1 MRQPEGFNLAFLDI
15 MACGLGAVVL
25 ILVLLKNQEGNSSP
39 VEQSPEVDITTL
51 QQEIAE
57 LTTQVNQLHKKN
69 DSKNAQ
75 NTEASEKTAALIVQ
89 LQIVK
94 EQAKIKAN
102 ELVNLQ
108 KTLDATNKGLNRKL
122 AQLRSSKLEVKEQR
136 AQEFLIGLEIKG
148 KRIIIL
154 VDSSS
159 SMLAETL
166 IDITL
171 YKAKGVTDR
180 QTAEKWIRTKR
191 AAKWLLANVPAS
203 SEFRL
208 FHFSENIK
216 EITSGWSKTNT
227 SSALVDSQ
235 SLIEMIDPVGGT
247 NLENAISSVSK
258 LNPSSV
264 YVITD
269 GLPTIGKRAQKI
281 LPSGGC
287 GGLTGRNSVSGE
299 CRASLFTDVEALSA
313 SYDGT
318 ISVILLPLEGDPAAA
333 PLFTRWTLA
342 HEGTL
347 LSPSKGWP

>member
-1 MRQPEGFNLAFLDI
+1 MRRPEGFNLAFLDI

-25 ILVLLKNQEGNSSP
+25 ILVLLKNQEGNSSQI
-39 VEQSPEVDITTL
+39 EQSPEIDITAL

-57 LTTQVNQLHKKN
+57 LTTQINQLQEKI
-69 DSKNAQ
+69 DSKNGQ
-75 NTEASEKTAALIVQ
+75 NAEASEKTAALIVK

-94 EQAKIKAN
+94 TQAKVKAN
-102 ELVNLQ
+102 ELVILR
-108 KTLDATNKGLNRKL
+108 KTLDVAYKGLNSKL
-122 AQLRSSKLEVKEQR
+122 AELRNSSREVKEQR

-148 KRIIIL
+148 ERIVIL

-171 YKAKGVTDR
+171 YKARGVTDR
-180 QTAEKWIRTKR
+180 KMAEKWIRTKR

-203 SEFRL
+203 SEFRI
-208 FHFSENIK
+208 FQFSENIK
-216 EITSGWSKTNT
+216 EITSGWSKINT
-227 SSALVDSQ
+227 SSVVDAQ
-235 SLIEMIDPVGGT
+235 SLIELIDPVGGT
-247 NLENAISSVSK
+247 NLEDAISTVSK
-258 LNPSSV
+258 LDPSSV

-299 CRASLFTDVEALSA
+299 CRASLFTDVETLSA

-342 HEGTL
+342 HGGTL

>member
-1 MRQPEGFNLAFLDI
+1 MRRPEGFNLAFLDI

-25 ILVLLKNQEGNSSP
+25 ILVLLKNQEGNSSQR
-39 VEQSPEVDITTL
+39 EQSPEIDITAL

-57 LTTQVNQLHKKN
+57 LTTQVNQLQEKI
-69 DSKNAQ
+69 DSKNGQ
-75 NTEASEKTAALIVQ
+75 NAEASEKTAALIVK

-94 EQAKIKAN
+94 TQAKVKAN
-102 ELVNLQ
+102 ELVILR
-108 KTLDATNKGLNRKL
+108 KTLDVAYKGLNSKL
-122 AQLRSSKLEVKEQR
+122 AELRNSSREVKEQR

-148 KRIIIL
+148 ERIVIL

-171 YKAKGVTDR
+171 YKARGVTDR
-180 QTAEKWIRTKR
+180 KMAEKWIRTKR

-208 FHFSENIK
+208 FQFSENIK
-216 EITSGWSKTNT
+216 EITTGWSKTNT
-227 SSALVDSQ
+227 SSVVDAQ
-235 SLIEMIDPVGGT
+235 SLIETIDPVGGT
-247 NLENAISSVSK
+247 NLEDAISTVSK
-258 LNPSSV
+258 LDPSSV

-299 CRASLFTDVEALSA
+299 CRTSLFTDVETLSA

-342 HEGTL
+342 HGGTL

>member
-1 MRQPEGFNLAFLDI
+1 MRRPEGFNLAFLDI

-25 ILVLLKNQEGNSSP
+25 ILVLLKNQEGNSSQI
-39 VEQSPEVDITTL
+39 EQSPEIDITAL

-57 LTTQVNQLHKKN
+57 LTTQVNQLQEKI
-69 DSKNAQ
+69 DSKNGQ
-75 NTEASEKTAALIVQ
+75 NAEASEKTAALIVK

-94 EQAKIKAN
+94 TQAKVKAN
-102 ELVNLQ
+102 ELVILR
-108 KTLDATNKGLNRKL
+108 KTLDVAYKGLNSKL
-122 AQLRSSKLEVKEQR
+122 AELRNSSREVKEQR
-136 AQEFLIGLEIKG
+136 AREFLIGLEIKG
-148 KRIIIL
+148 ERIVIL

-171 YKAKGVTDR
+171 YKARGVTDR
-180 QTAEKWIRTKR
+180 KMAEKWIRTKR

-203 SEFRL
+203 SEFRI
-208 FHFSENIK
+208 FQFSENIK
-216 EITSGWSKTNT
+216 EITSGWSKINT
-227 SSALVDSQ
+227 SSVVDAQ

-247 NLENAISSVSK
+247 NLEDAISTVSK
-258 LNPSSV
+258 LDPSSV

-299 CRASLFTDVEALSA
+299 CRASLFTDVETLSA

-342 HEGTL
+342 HGGTL

>member
-1 MRQPEGFNLAFLDI
+1 MRRPEGFNLAFLDI

-25 ILVLLKNQEGNSSP
+25 ILVLLKNQEGNSSQI
-39 VEQSPEVDITTL
+39 EQSPEIDITAL

-57 LTTQVNQLHKKN
+57 LTTQVNQLQEKI
-69 DSKNAQ
+69 DSKNGQ
-75 NTEASEKTAALIVQ
+75 NAEASEKTAALIVK

-94 EQAKIKAN
+94 TQAKVKAN
-102 ELVNLQ
+102 ELVILR
-108 KTLDATNKGLNRKL
+108 KTLDVAYKGLNSKL
-122 AQLRSSKLEVKEQR
+122 AELRNSSREVKEQR

-148 KRIIIL
+148 ERIVIL

-171 YKAKGVTDR
+171 YKARGVTDR
-180 QTAEKWIRTKR
+180 KMAEKWIRTKR

-203 SEFRL
+203 SEFRI
-208 FHFSENIK
+208 FQFSENIK
-216 EITSGWSKTNT
+216 EITSGWSKINT
-227 SSALVDSQ
+227 SSVVDAQ

-247 NLENAISSVSK
+247 NLEDAISTVSK
-258 LNPSSV
+258 LDPSSV

-299 CRASLFTDVEALSA
+299 CRASLFTDVETLSA

-342 HEGTL
+342 HGGTL

>member
-1 MRQPEGFNLAFLDI
+1 MRRPEGFNLAFLDI

-25 ILVLLKNQEGNSSP
+25 ILVLLKNQEGNSSQI
-39 VEQSPEVDITTL
+39 EQSPEIDITAL

-57 LTTQVNQLHKKN
+57 LTTQVNQLQEKI
-69 DSKNAQ
+69 DSKNGQ
-75 NTEASEKTAALIVQ
+75 NAEASEKTAALIVK

-94 EQAKIKAN
+94 TQAKVKAN
-102 ELVNLQ
+102 ELVILR
-108 KTLDATNKGLNRKL
+108 KTLDVAYKGLNSKL
-122 AQLRSSKLEVKEQR
+122 AELRNSSREVKEQR

-148 KRIIIL
+148 ERIVIL

-171 YKAKGVTDR
+171 YKARGVTDR
-180 QTAEKWIRTKR
+180 KMAEKWIRTKR

-203 SEFRL
+203 SEFRI
-208 FHFSENIK
+208 FQFSENIK
-216 EITSGWSKTNT
+216 EITSGWSKINT
-227 SSALVDSQ
+227 SSVVDAQ
-235 SLIEMIDPVGGT
+235 SLIELIDPVGGT
-247 NLENAISSVSK
+247 NLEDAISTVSK
-258 LNPSSV
+258 LDPSSV

-299 CRASLFTDVEALSA
+299 CRASLFTDVETLSA

-342 HEGTL
+342 HGGTL

>member
-1 MRQPEGFNLAFLDI
+1 MRRPEGFNLAFLDI

-25 ILVLLKNQEGNSSP
+25 ILVLLKNQEGNSSQI
-39 VEQSPEVDITTL
+39 EQSPEIDITAL

-57 LTTQVNQLHKKN
+57 LTTQVNQLQEKI
-69 DSKNAQ
+69 DSKNGQ
-75 NTEASEKTAALIVQ
+75 NAEASEKTAALIVK

-94 EQAKIKAN
+94 TQAKVKAN
-102 ELVNLQ
+102 ELVILQ
-108 KTLDATNKGLNRKL
+108 KTLDVAYKGLNNKL
-122 AQLRSSKLEVKEQR
+122 AELQNSSREVKEQR
-136 AQEFLIGLEIKG
+136 AREFLIGLEIKG
-148 KRIIIL
+148 ERIVIL

-171 YKAKGVTDR
+171 YKARGVTDR
-180 QTAEKWIRTKR
+180 KMAEKWIRTKR

-203 SEFRL
+203 SEFRI
-208 FHFSENIK
+208 FQFSENIK
-216 EITSGWSKTNT
+216 EITSGWSKINT
-227 SSALVDSQ
+227 SSVVDAQ

-247 NLENAISSVSK
+247 NLEDAISTVSK
-258 LNPSSV
+258 LDPSSV

-287 GGLTGRNSVSGE
+287 GGLTGRNSISGE
-299 CRASLFTDVEALSA
+299 CRASLFTDVETLSA

-342 HEGTL
+342 HGGTL

>member
-1 MRQPEGFNLAFLDI
+1 MRRPEGFNLAFLDI

-25 ILVLLKNQEGNSSP
+25 ILVLLKNQEGNSSQI
-39 VEQSPEVDITTL
+39 EQSPEIDITAL

-57 LTTQVNQLHKKN
+57 LTTQINQLQEKI
-69 DSKNAQ
+69 DSKNGQ
-75 NTEASEKTAALIVQ
+75 NAEASEKTAALIVK

-94 EQAKIKAN
+94 TQAKVKAN
-102 ELVNLQ
+102 ELVILR
-108 KTLDATNKGLNRKL
+108 KTLDVAYKGLNSKL
-122 AQLRSSKLEVKEQR
+122 AELRNSSREVKEQR

-148 KRIIIL
+148 ERIVIL

-171 YKAKGVTDR
+171 YKARGVTDR
-180 QTAEKWIRTKR
+180 KMAEKWIRTKR

-208 FHFSENIK
+208 FQFSENIK
-216 EITSGWSKTNT
+216 EITSGWSKINT
-227 SSALVDSQ
+227 SSVVDAQ
-235 SLIEMIDPVGGT
+235 SLIELIDPVGGT
-247 NLENAISSVSK
+247 NLEDAISTVSK
-258 LNPSSV
+258 LDPSSV

-299 CRASLFTDVEALSA
+299 CRASLFTDVETLSA

-342 HEGTL
+342 HGGTL

>member
-1 MRQPEGFNLAFLDI
+1 MRRPEGFNLAFLDI

-25 ILVLLKNQEGNSSP
+25 ILVLLKNQEGNSSQI
-39 VEQSPEVDITTL
+39 EQSPEIDITAL

-57 LTTQVNQLHKKN
+57 LTTQVNQLQEKI
-69 DSKNAQ
+69 DSKNGQ
-75 NTEASEKTAALIVQ
+75 NAEASEKTAALIVK

-94 EQAKIKAN
+94 TQAKVKAN
-102 ELVNLQ
+102 ELVILR
-108 KTLDATNKGLNRKL
+108 KTLDVAYKGLNSKL
-122 AQLRSSKLEVKEQR
+122 AELRNSSREVKEQR

-148 KRIIIL
+148 ERIVIL

-171 YKAKGVTDR
+171 YKARGVTDR
-180 QTAEKWIRTKR
+180 KMAEKWIRTKR

-203 SEFRL
+203 SEFRI
-208 FHFSENIK
+208 FQFSENIK
-216 EITSGWSKTNT
+216 EITSGWSKINT
-227 SSALVDSQ
+227 SSVVDAQ
-235 SLIEMIDPVGGT
+235 SLIELIDPVGGT
-247 NLENAISSVSK
+247 NLEDAISTVSK
-258 LNPSSV
+258 LDPSSV
-264 YVITD
+264 DVITD

-299 CRASLFTDVEALSA
+299 CRASLFTDVETLSA

-342 HEGTL
+342 HGGTL

>member
-1 MRQPEGFNLAFLDI
+1 MRRPEGFNLAFLDI

-25 ILVLLKNQEGNSSP
+25 ILVLLKNQEGNSSQI
-39 VEQSPEVDITTL
+39 EQSPEIDITAL

-57 LTTQVNQLHKKN
+57 LTNQINQLQKKI
-69 DSKNAQ
+69 DSKNGQ
-75 NTEASEKTAALIVQ
+75 NAEASEKTAALIVE

-94 EQAKIKAN
+94 AQAKVKAN
-102 ELVNLQ
+102 ELVNLR
-108 KTLDATNKGLNRKL
+108 KTLDAAYKGLNSKL
-122 AQLRSSKLEVKEQR
+122 AELRNSSREVKEQR

-148 KRIIIL
+148 ERIVIL

-171 YKAKGVTDR
+171 YKARGVTDR
-180 QTAEKWIRTKR
+180 KMAEKWIRTKR

-208 FHFSENIK
+208 FQFSENIK
-216 EITSGWSKTNT
+216 EITSGWSKINT
-227 SSALVDSQ
+227 SSVVDAQ
-235 SLIEMIDPVGGT
+235 SLIELIDPVGGT
-247 NLENAISSVSK
+247 NLEDAISTVSK
-258 LNPSSV
+258 LDPSSV

-299 CRASLFTDVEALSA
+299 CRASLFTDVETLSA

-342 HEGTL
+342 HGGTL

>member
-1 MRQPEGFNLAFLDI
+1 MRRPEGFNLAFLDI

-25 ILVLLKNQEGNSSP
+25 ILVLLKNQEGNSSQI
-39 VEQSPEVDITTL
+39 EQSPEIDITAL

-57 LTTQVNQLHKKN
+57 LTTQVNQLQEKI
-69 DSKNAQ
+69 DSKNGQ
-75 NTEASEKTAALIVQ
+75 NAEASEKTAALIVK

-94 EQAKIKAN
+94 TQAKVKAN
-102 ELVNLQ
+102 ELVILR
-108 KTLDATNKGLNRKL
+108 KTLDVAYKGLNSKL
-122 AQLRSSKLEVKEQR
+122 AELRNSSREVKEQR

-148 KRIIIL
+148 ERIVIL

-171 YKAKGVTDR
+171 YKARGVTDR
-180 QTAEKWIRTKR
+180 KMAEKWIRTKR

-203 SEFRL
+203 SEFRI
-208 FHFSENIK
+208 FQFSENIK
-216 EITSGWSKTNT
+216 EITSGWSKINT
-227 SSALVDSQ
+227 SSVVDAQ
-235 SLIEMIDPVGGT
+235 SLIELIDPVGGT
-247 NLENAISSVSK
+247 NLEDAISTVSK
-258 LNPSSV
+258 LDPSSV

-287 GGLTGRNSVSGE
+287 GGLTGRNSISGE
-299 CRASLFTDVEALSA
+299 CRASLFTDVETLSA

-342 HEGTL
+342 HGGTL